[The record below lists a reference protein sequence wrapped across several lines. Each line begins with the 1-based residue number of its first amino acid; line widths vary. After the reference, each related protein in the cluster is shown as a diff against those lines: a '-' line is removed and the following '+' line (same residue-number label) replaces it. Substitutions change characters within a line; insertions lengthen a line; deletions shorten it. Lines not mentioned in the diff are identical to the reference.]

1 MTRTLRNLLL
11 GAALSVPLLATA
23 SPATAAPVAPAAT
36 EAGATGA
43 QVPAVVKKI
52 EGKYADVKAMK
63 ARFTQTVKNPAYGDE
78 VQKGEVTLERPAK
91 MHWNFS
97 GDGKQFVTD
106 GRTMWIY
113 NPGHKQVIRY
123 KDVSSQAGS
132 AQSLLTSLDRI
143 GQLFSITERPDDSG
157 HTLVL
162 VPREADAQYKNVVLH
177 LNGELT
183 VEKVV
188 ITDNFDTVTEL
199 VFHDIRLDPKVPA
212 DQFVFSVPKG
222 VEVIDAGSP

>member
-1 MTRTLRNLLL
+1 MKRTLRNLLL
-11 GAALSVPLLATA
+11 GAALSLPVV
-23 SPATAAPVAPAAT
+23 ATAAPEAPVPSESGAA
-36 EAGATGA
+36 
-43 QVPAVVKKI
+43 VPAVVKKI
-52 EGKYADVKAMK
+52 ESKYADVKAMK
-63 ARFTQTVKNPAYGDE
+63 ARFTQTVRNPAYGDE

-91 MHWNFS
+91 MHWSFA

-123 KDVSSQAGS
+123 KDVSNPAGS

-143 GQLFSITERPDDSG
+143 GQLFSVTERPDDSG

-177 LNGELT
+177 LSGELM